1 MTAIRLAQSKK
12 FRDRTTKIVLY
23 ILLLMA
29 AIFTTGPFLWM
40 LSTALKTSG
49 GVFTRP
55 PQLLPIPPTLTNFVE
70 VWNVVPMGRWTI
82 NSISISVLGTAGQI
96 IINAMA
102 GYALARFRL
111 PGSRFILFALLV
123 MYMLPT
129 TTNFLVNFLTIRDL
143 GLTNTLVAVFLPSL
157 ASIFGIFLMRQAF
170 LNVPQDLEESAR
182 MDGANEWDIFWR
194 VMLPLVIPSLATMGI
209 FSFVGLWNEFFWPLI
224 VLTGDQTLYP
234 LALGVR
240 FLNSSFVANTR
251 WVMAGG
257 VITML
262 PTLIVFIAAQR
273 YFISG
278 ATAGAVK
285 G

>member
-1 MTAIRLAQSKK
+1 MNAIRLTQSKQL
-12 FRDRTTKIVLY
+12 RDRTTKIVIY
-23 ILLLMA
+23 ILLIA
-29 AIFTTGPFLWM
+29 AALFTTGPFLWM

-55 PQLLPIPPTLTNFVE
+55 PQLLPIPPTLINFVE
-70 VWNVVPMGRWTI
+70 VWNVVPMGRWAI
-82 NSISISVLGTAGQI
+82 NSVSISVIGTAGQI

-111 PGSRFILFALLV
+111 PGSRFILFSLLV

-129 TTNFLVNFLTIRDL
+129 TTNFLVNFLTIRSL

-170 LNVPQDLEESAR
+170 LNVPNDLEESAR
-182 MDGANEWDIFWR
+182 IDGANEWDIFWR

-224 VLTGDQTLYP
+224 VLTGDDTLFP
-234 LALGVR
+234 LALGIR
-240 FLNSSFVANTR
+240 YLNSAFVANTR

-257 VITML
+257 VITMI

-278 ATAGAVK
+278 AMAGAVK